1 MIQEVDIGLASDIG
15 TLARLPKISGNASL
29 LRELAFT
36 SRDFDA
42 TEARSLG
49 FTSKVVQGGREEV
62 LRDALELAKTI
73 ATKSP
78 VAVIGTKRLLLHSRD
93 HRYVFIFGYDV
104 IFKVG

>member
-1 MIQEVDIGLASDIG
+1 M
-15 TLARLPKISGNASL
+15 
-29 LRELAFT
+29 AFT

-49 FTSKVVQGGREEV
+49 FTSKIVQGGREEV

-93 HRYVFIFGYDV
+93 HRYVFVFGYDV
-104 IFKVG
+104 ILKLGNGIMSIVSIKIWNIQLRGTLLRYNQM